1 MEGMTTPL
9 QGWQNDSLSPLL
21 QDSELLHCPMDEAKN
36 IFFKLQSRTVRER
49 GGGPGLPTP
58 QTLQTIRLCHEQTSP
73 AALGFGLF
81 HVRVGKQ

>member
-36 IFFKLQSRTVRER
+36 VFLSYRAGLSESREAAQGSR
-49 GGGPGLPTP
+49 LH
-58 QTLQTIRLCHEQTSP
+58 RLCRLSGCAMSRRHQLLW
-73 AALGFGLF
+73 ALGYFM
-81 HVRVGKQ
+81 